1 VLEVLGLLITGGLA
15 GWIAGTLMRG
25 SGYGAVVNV
34 VLGIIGGVV
43 GAKLFAMLGLA
54 TTGWLIEL
62 GVAVVGAVIL
72 LALVGLLR
80 RVAG

>member
-1 VLEVLGLLITGGLA
+1 VLGLLITGGLA
-15 GWIAGTLMRG
+15 GWVAGTLIRG
-25 SGYGAVVNV
+25 SGYGAVINI

-43 GAKLFAMLGLA
+43 GAKLFGALGLA
-54 TTGWLIEL
+54 TNGWLIEL
-62 GVAVVGAVIL
+62 GMAVVGAVIL

>member
-1 VLEVLGLLITGGLA
+1 MLEVLGLLITGGLA